1 MVSSKIVVVIWTIII
16 LISLFLASQS
26 STHITYNENI
36 TFPNNSKAY
45 IAYELLSEYFPSGS
59 GNNSIDVVLIN
70 ATPYENYLVEEKI
83 LQQPLVTN
91 ASGLANV
98 YISYATF
105 LGKAIN
111 ETGKLINESAF
122 ALYVYPQLFT
132 KYYHD
137 TKNLSE
143 AEALASHGM
152 PTNYTE
158 FYQTFAEVYASTH
171 NYTIA
176 FEEGISKL
184 NKTQLVALYVFP
196 DTSSINASYISYEL
210 PNAVAKVLNISP
222 QISALLLFKSI
233 DEVLN
238 ESPSQFFSLITPPS
252 SLIAIYEKNNVSVI
266 LVYTKYSP
274 TYSFENGTLADEL
287 AVPYIQNAVKSTF
300 NGKFYITGT
309 TPLNA
314 QLSKL
319 SNEYG
324 AITFVLVFFFLVLVI
339 GIYFRSII
347 APLITLTLISLSTII
362 GFGLVTVISIITNQ
376 LINFQVIE
384 PMITVLM
391 GIGADYSVFLLSRY
405 REELG
410 KGVSKE
416 EAMRISV
423 RTSGRAI
430 IISGLSVTL
439 VFLSMAFIPFA
450 SQWGLAIGVS
460 VPFTVGIAVTLLP
473 IIYGKM
479 GWKVFWPSKNF
490 KVRPRFE
497 NAVRNS
503 VKRYKTVI
511 ISSLI
516 IGALVGFYLI
526 SIPLNLNFTAYLPN
540 TPAVQGLNVIENAF
554 GENYLN
560 PVLIVFNYSHPISIN
575 DLEKIGQFELQ
586 LEKMNGVEE
595 VFGPVPPGFNGTITP
610 AVLSDYKENVGLNNR
625 TLLVTVIP
633 SYKYDTVQAYQLV
646 KNIQSLAS
654 NYNGYVGGTTAY
666 YLAFM
671 NYLFPYY
678 HTLLVLLPL
687 ALAIV
692 VSVFI
697 RSFRVGIGVSLSI
710 LLSIGLSLAVVYIL
724 FQVSPDV
731 GILFIVPI
739 LVFVLMMGLGNDYSI
754 FILTRVKEE
763 FERGTDEAIVKG
775 LSVSANTV
783 TALGVILAFSFGALV
798 VNPIKSIQ
806 ELGLAIALAALFD
819 TFIIRVF
826 IYPAILHLALPKR
839 KEKEKE

>member
-1 MVSSKIVVVIWTIII
+1 
-16 LISLFLASQS
+16 
-26 STHITYNENI
+26 
-36 TFPNNSKAY
+36 
-45 IAYELLSEYFPSGS
+45 
-59 GNNSIDVVLIN
+59 
-70 ATPYENYLVEEKI
+70 
-83 LQQPLVTN
+83 
-91 ASGLANV
+91 
-98 YISYATF
+98 
-105 LGKAIN
+105 
-111 ETGKLINESAF
+111 
-122 ALYVYPQLFT
+122 
-132 KYYHD
+132 
-137 TKNLSE
+137 
-143 AEALASHGM
+143 
-152 PTNYTE
+152 
-158 FYQTFAEVYASTH
+158 
-171 NYTIA
+171 
-176 FEEGISKL
+176 
-184 NKTQLVALYVFP
+184 
-196 DTSSINASYISYEL
+196 
-210 PNAVAKVLNISP
+210 
-222 QISALLLFKSI
+222 
-233 DEVLN
+233 
-238 ESPSQFFSLITPPS
+238 
-252 SLIAIYEKNNVSVI
+252 
-266 LVYTKYSP
+266 
-274 TYSFENGTLADEL
+274 
-287 AVPYIQNAVKSTF
+287 
-300 NGKFYITGT
+300 
-309 TPLNA
+309 
-314 QLSKL
+314 
-319 SNEYG
+319 
-324 AITFVLVFFFLVLVI
+324 
-339 GIYFRSII
+339 
-347 APLITLTLISLSTII
+347 
-362 GFGLVTVISIITNQ
+362 
-376 LINFQVIE
+376 
-384 PMITVLM
+384 
-391 GIGADYSVFLLSRY
+391 
-405 REELG
+405 
-410 KGVSKE
+410 
-416 EAMRISV
+416 
-423 RTSGRAI
+423 
-430 IISGLSVTL
+430 
-439 VFLSMAFIPFA
+439 MAFRPFA

-610 AVLSDYKENVGLNNR
+610 AVLSEYKENVGLNNR

-687 ALAIV
+687 ALAVV

-775 LSVSANTV
+775 LSVSANAV

-798 VNPIKSIQ
+798 VDPIKSIQ